1 MKLSYLVVAARASAA
16 ALFVASVLPA
26 SQSAASDSDLSSAQV
41 AAEILRV
48 QAKADATAVRWAEA
62 QSRADELAI
71 EVVQAQERVAAT
83 SAQLDQL
90 DLTLTQIAVNQFT
103 NGPGSP
109 LVLEF
114 DATVD
119 AVQRDALRAFALD
132 AGEGELDTVD
142 AVRNDLEA
150 DEAALE
156 ALTAETE
163 QLLEQLADD
172 QIELDAQLST
182 LTALREHLKKEEVR
196 RAYEAQLAVQRAKA
210 EKAAAEA
217 AARAAAEKA
226 AAAAATAATARVE
239 VPTVSAQ
246 PPPVVV
252 TARSWF
258 CPVAGATAF
267 GDTWGAPRS
276 GGRRHQGVDMMSAFG
291 TPLVAVVAGFAEMK
305 TNRLGG
311 NTVWLKGADGN
322 SYYYAHLSSWEGS
335 SRNVSAGE
343 VIGYVGATGNTGTN
357 HLHFQIHPGGG
368 AAVNPTPTVR
378 QFC

>member
-1 MKLSYLVVAARASAA
+1 MKLSYSVAARVSAA
-16 ALFVASVLPA
+16 VVLAASVLPA
-26 SQSAASDSDLSSAQV
+26 SESAASDSDLSSAQV
-41 AAEILRV
+41 ATEILRV
-48 QAKADATAVRWAEA
+48 QAKADATALRWAKA
-62 QSRADELAI
+62 QSRADELAS
-71 EVVQAQERVAAT
+71 ELAEAQERVAAT
-83 SAQLDQL
+83 SAELDQL
-90 DLTLTQIAVNQFT
+90 ELTLTQIAVSQFT
-103 NGPGSP
+103 GGSGSP

-114 DATVD
+114 AATVD

-142 AVRNDLEA
+142 AVRNDLEVDQA
-150 DEAALE
+150 ELE
-156 ALTAETE
+156 ALSTENE
-163 QLLEQLADD
+163 QLLEQLAAD
-172 QIELDAQLST
+172 QIELEAQLTT
-182 LTALREHLKKEEVR
+182 LAALREHLKKEEVR
-196 RAYEAQLAVQRAKA
+196 RAYEAQVAEQRARA

-217 AARAAAEKA
+217 AAAAAAAAAAEKA
-226 AAAAATAATARVE
+226 AATAARV
-239 VPTVSAQ
+239 VTPTVSDQ
-246 PPPVVV
+246 PPVVV

-311 NTVWLKGADGN
+311 NTVWLKGVDGN
-322 SYYYAHLSSWEGS
+322 SYYYAHLSSWEGP

-343 VIGYVGATGNTGTN
+343 VVGYVGATGNTGTN